1 MFLERL
7 FCLILG
13 PQMGKKTLARL
24 LRRVGQ
30 GARAGVGTLESWELE
45 AKSAISPRQ
54 KKYLTQIRSDMSHGE
69 PLHKA
74 MGKCD
79 GLFPPLTLQMVEIG
93 DTVGRMDE
101 VLTDLADYYDRIV
114 TLRRAFVLGIMWPCI
129 QLVMAIMVIGLLIL
143 IMGMIGDIDIL
154 GFGLMGVSGAMI
166 YFAGVFVVGAL
177 GATAIIG
184 LFRGWY
190 GTAPVLVAMRIPAMG
205 SYLRDSSLAR
215 MSWTLAMAL
224 EAGVDA
230 IRSMQMAL
238 DSTQNVVFQGAAAG
252 AVQSI
257 RDGREFHESL
267 RGTGVFP
274 VDFINSLE
282 AAELAGSESSSL
294 LHLSEQYSQKAQA
307 ASKTVTVVSGFVIWG
322 MIAAIIIAMIF
333 RLAFFY
339 LGAIQEGLDM
349 VNGGI

>member
-1 MFLERL
+1 MNLQRPISF
-7 FCLILG
+7 FLG
-13 PQMGKKTLARL
+13 PALGKKTLAGL

-30 GARAGVGTLESWELE
+30 GARAGVGPLESWEME
-45 AKSAISPRQ
+45 AKSTHSPHQKQCLTRVRQ
-54 KKYLTQIRSDMSHGE
+54 GLSDGE

-74 MGKCD
+74 MASCD
-79 GLFPPLTLQMVEIG
+79 GLFPLLTLQMVEIG

-101 VLTDLADYYDRIV
+101 VLLDLANYYDRIV
-114 TLRRAFVLGIMWPCI
+114 SLRRDFLLGIMWPCI
-129 QLVMAIMVIGLLIL
+129 QLIMAIFIIGFLIFIL
-143 IMGMIGDIDIL
+143 GMIGDIDIL
-154 GFGLMGVSGAMI
+154 GFGLLGARGALI
-166 YFAGVFVVGAL
+166 YFSGVFVVGSL
-177 GATAIIG
+177 ATAAIVG

-190 GTAPVLVAMRIPAMG
+190 GTAPVVVAMRIPAMG
-205 SYLRDSSLAR
+205 GYLRDSSLAR

-230 IRSMQMAL
+230 TRSMQMAL
-238 DSTQNVVFQGAAAG
+238 DSTQNVVFRGAAPV

-257 RDGREFHESL
+257 RSGREFHESL
-267 RGTGVFP
+267 RSTGVFP
-274 VDFINSLE
+274 REFVDSLE
-282 AAELAGSESSSL
+282 AAELAGSESTSL

-307 ASKTVTVVSGFVIWG
+307 ASQTVTVVSGFLIWG
-322 MIAAIIIAMIF
+322 AIAAIIIALIF